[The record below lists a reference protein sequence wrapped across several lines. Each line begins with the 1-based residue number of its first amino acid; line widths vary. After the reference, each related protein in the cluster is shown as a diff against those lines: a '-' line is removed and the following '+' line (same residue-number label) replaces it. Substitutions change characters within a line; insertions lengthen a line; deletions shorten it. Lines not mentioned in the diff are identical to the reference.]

1 MGKAKISELDIQK
14 IIRLRKLGYS
24 IVEIRKVV
32 PIGKTTIFRYIK
44 DLKLSKKSID
54 KIRSV
59 QGGSKRRSEAQWN
72 IAKNKAKNLIGN
84 ITNSHSMLILASL
97 YWGEGN
103 KKELNLINS
112 DSKLILTFIQ
122 CLRMLGVKNREF
134 KISLRLYEDINKEK
148 ATNYWA
154 KNLNFKNSDIKSIN
168 VIKGKKAGKLEYG
181 MCRVRVEKG
190 QQYFKLIMSMIDLIK
205 SNFLPL

>member
-1 MGKAKISELDIQK
+1 
-14 IIRLRKLGYS
+14 
-24 IVEIRKVV
+24 
-32 PIGKTTIFRYIK
+32 
-44 DLKLSKKSID
+44 
-54 KIRSV
+54 
-59 QGGSKRRSEAQWN
+59 
-72 IAKNKAKNLIGN
+72 
-84 ITNSHSMLILASL
+84 
-97 YWGEGN
+97 
-103 KKELNLINS
+103 
-112 DSKLILTFIQ
+112 
-122 CLRMLGVKNREF
+122 MLGVKNREF